1 MLLGYYQELLLDDL
15 RRRRPFSFKGQLE
28 MADDP
33 IDGLR
38 VFDEGDDTHLSSA
51 SRTQQRVY
59 LIDFSD
65 HLGPAFGRDMADLFL
80 NDRRMEG
87 RDSGLAS
94 LASVGIRI
102 KTIVTDHHLTLVGN
116 MRGDSGDKR

>member
-1 MLLGYYQELLLDDL
+1 L
-15 RRRRPFSFKGQLE
+15 RRGRRLGLE
-28 MADDP
+28 AELKMADDL

-51 SRTQQRVY
+51 GRTNKRVN

-65 HLGPAFGRDMADLFL
+65 HLSPASGRDMIFPF
-80 NDRRMEG
+80 NEQRMEG
-87 RDSGLAS
+87 RESGLAY

-102 KTIVTDHHLTLVGN
+102 YSIEN
-116 MRGDSGDKR
+116 F